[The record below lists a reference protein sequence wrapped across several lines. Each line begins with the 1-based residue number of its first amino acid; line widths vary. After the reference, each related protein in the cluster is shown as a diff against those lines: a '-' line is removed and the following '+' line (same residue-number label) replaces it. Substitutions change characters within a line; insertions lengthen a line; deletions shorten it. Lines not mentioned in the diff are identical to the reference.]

1 MPQKL
6 CLFQII
12 ILTLRYNS
20 KVKPRLSGTQ
30 YHQRFYLQHIK
41 ISIVAR
47 IEASGTLV
55 YPTMDE
61 DFDFSYRYKET
72 GHRIFVRTVNLGKP
86 WRKIEERVKEIV
98 KGEGWDEWR

>member
-20 KVKPRLSGTQ
+20 KVKPRLTGTQ

-55 YPTMDE
+55 YPT
-61 DFDFSYRYKET
+61 R
-72 GHRIFVRTVNLGKP
+72 
-86 WRKIEERVKEIV
+86 
-98 KGEGWDEWR
+98 EGISTFLIGIRRRGIASL